1 LERRIRREKGC
12 NIGANDQTG
21 TKHIHSTWV
30 SINDPSCSLDGQSVN
45 KKRNRAVAGHMPKKI
60 DEERDKMTKK
70 DVLTSNFIDLGAALS
85 IYERDLFFP

>member
-1 LERRIRREKGC
+1 
-12 NIGANDQTG
+12 
-21 TKHIHSTWV
+21 
-30 SINDPSCSLDGQSVN
+30 
-45 KKRNRAVAGHMPKKI
+45 MPKKI